1 MPIELFL
8 KSRLDIRPGGFSFD
22 IFLPIKFI
30 GKIERQRAGFCKIGI
45 LGRGIDTV
53 PIAVRIPV
61 MAKTIQDEFL
71 YKKVYEF
78 SYAASRIAS
87 SAKNRDISELMESKA
102 VRLLDSVL
110 VADYGKTRELINSII
125 SLSSLMVDSGML
137 NSINRDVLERE
148 SESID
153 LAIRAL
159 PKERER
165 ESLPDLNLGKIF
177 SKSVLPIKRQI
188 ADKQVRQPVQSE
200 TEQPQSEIAD
210 KVIADETAD
219 RSNEEGGSFKS
230 ELRQSAIIA
239 KLQRVE
245 NCRLNELQELFPH
258 ISERTLRYDLE
269 YLISSGFIERI
280 GSRRNSVY
288 QLKSKNSPVIE
299 LPSHSA
305 NSQGF

>member
-1 MPIELFL
+1 MGVDTL
-8 KSRLDIRPGGFSFD
+8 K
-22 IFLPIKFI
+22 
-30 GKIERQRAGFCKIGI
+30 
-45 LGRGIDTV
+45 
-53 PIAVRIPV
+53 IAVRIPV

-110 VADYGKTRELINSII
+110 VADYDKTRELISSII
-125 SLSSLMVDSGML
+125 SLSSLMVDSGIL

-153 LAIRAL
+153 LAIKAL

-177 SKSVLPIKRQI
+177 SKSVLPIKRQV
-188 ADKQVRQPVQSE
+188 ADRQVKQTV
-200 TEQPQSEIAD
+200 QSEIAD
-210 KVIADETAD
+210 KTIADSGSENLPISGDEVAD
-219 RSNEEGGSFKS
+219 RNNEEGGSFKS

-239 KLQRVE
+239 KLQKVE
-245 NCRLNELQELFPH
+245 NCRLNELQELFPN

-299 LPSHSA
+299 LPSHST

>member
-1 MPIELFL
+1 M
-8 KSRLDIRPGGFSFD
+8 GV
-22 IFLPIKFI
+22 
-30 GKIERQRAGFCKIGI
+30 
-45 LGRGIDTV
+45 DT
-53 PIAVRIPV
+53 PKIAVRIPV

-110 VADYGKTRELINSII
+110 VADYDKTKELINSII
-125 SLSSLMVDSGML
+125 SLSSLMVDSGIL
-137 NSINRDVLERE
+137 NSINRDVLEGE
-148 SESID
+148 SESIE
-153 LAIRAL
+153 LAIKAL

-177 SKSVLPIKRQI
+177 SKSVLPINPHTKRGVMPHTKDGESFSYGVGVKRQI
-188 ADKQVRQPVQSE
+188 ADKQVKLAGQSE
-200 TEQPQSEIAD
+200 TEQHQSTIAD
-210 KVIADETAD
+210 RNIADVGSEKLPISSDEISD
-219 RSNEEGGSFKS
+219 RSNEERGSFKS

-239 KLQRVE
+239 KLQKVE
-245 NCRLNELQELFPH
+245 NCRLNELQELFPN

-280 GSRRNSVY
+280 GSRRNSIY
-288 QLKSKNSPVIE
+288 RLKSKNPSVIE
-299 LPSHSA
+299 LPSHST

>member
-1 MPIELFL
+1 
-8 KSRLDIRPGGFSFD
+8 
-22 IFLPIKFI
+22 
-30 GKIERQRAGFCKIGI
+30 
-45 LGRGIDTV
+45 
-53 PIAVRIPV
+53 

-87 SAKNRDISELMESKA
+87 AAKNRDISELMESKA

-110 VADYGKTRELINSII
+110 TTDYDKTRELVNSII
-125 SLSSLMVDSGML
+125 SLASLMVDSGIL

-153 LAIRAL
+153 LAISAL
-159 PKERER
+159 PKEKAREF
-165 ESLPDLNLGKIF
+165 LPDLNLGKIF
-177 SKSVLPIKRQI
+177 SKSALPIKRQI

-200 TEQPQSEIAD
+200 TIQPQSEIAD
-210 KVIADETAD
+210 KTIADEVAD
-219 RSNEEGGSFKS
+219 RNNEEGGSFKS
-230 ELRQSAIIA
+230 EMRQSAIIA
-239 KLQRVE
+239 KLQKVE
-245 NCRLNELQELFPH
+245 NCRLNELQELFPN

-288 QLKSKNSPVIE
+288 RMKNRNSGVIE

-305 NSQGF
+305 NAQGF

>member
-1 MPIELFL
+1 M
-8 KSRLDIRPGGFSFD
+8 
-22 IFLPIKFI
+22 
-30 GKIERQRAGFCKIGI
+30 RQKAGFCKIGI
-45 LGRGIDTV
+45 LGRGIDTAL
-53 PIAVRIPV
+53 IAVRIPV

-102 VRLLDSVL
+102 VRLLNSVL

-153 LAIRAL
+153 LAIKAL

-200 TEQPQSEIAD
+200 TEQPQSGIAD
-210 KVIADETAD
+210 EVIADEIAD
-219 RSNEEGGSFKS
+219 RNNEEGGSFKS

-239 KLQRVE
+239 KLQKVD
-245 NCRLNELQELFPH
+245 NCRLNELQELFPN

-299 LPSHSA
+299 LPSHST